1 MLVLIDAVC
10 WLVPVTDTVLIC
22 DTDDEVETVLI
33 YELVPILDSELLI
46 LGDNETSGVDEIDTL
61 LLMIPD
67 LLLQIV

>member
-1 MLVLIDAVC
+1 M
-10 WLVPVTDTVLIC
+10 
-22 DTDDEVETVLI
+22 LI